1 MLKDRIKRN
10 LISHAFGSQL
20 IYQISRLKNGSAM
33 MKASEAREHLPLID
47 EARLAAPIAYGP
59 IERVIDNNM
68 YGQAYAFRQYMQHHR
83 PLNAYIEHGLF
94 WGGMI
99 HADEYHWHVPTYI
112 TFSPLRKADILAKG
126 IQKKVVPIGPYIHY
140 ATSLLDHDEMAEL
153 KRKLGRVLL
162 VFPSKS
168 IPNIQSSFDA
178 DAFVQEVDRMAK
190 EFDSVL
196 ISLYYLDAAR
206 PENIQRYQARGWHI
220 VTAGHKYDQFFLSR
234 QRSLIELADAT
245 LSNEVGTHVGY
256 CIHLNKPH
264 YLFQQKLERIGSSAA
279 ELQRELRLYDADEDA
294 RRNAEKEEVAQAFA
308 FNQAFDITPE
318 QRLIV
323 DKYWGSSSVMDVD
336 SMRSA
341 LLTV

>member
-1 MLKDRIKRN
+1 MLKDRLKRN

-20 IYQISRLKNGSAM
+20 IYQFSRWKNGSAM
-33 MKASEAREHLPLID
+33 MKASEARKHLPLLD
-47 EARLAAPIAYGP
+47 EVRLAAPIAYGP

-68 YGQAYAFRQYMQHHR
+68 YGQAYVLRQYMNYHH

-112 TFSPLRKADILAKG
+112 TFSPLRKADILVKG

-140 ATSLLDHDEMAEL
+140 AQSLFGEEELAKL
-153 KRKLGRVLL
+153 KRKLGKVLL

-168 IPNIQSSFDA
+168 IPHIRSAFDA
-178 DAFVQEVDRMAK
+178 DAFVQEVDRVAQD
-190 EFDSVL
+190 FDTVL
-196 ISLYYLDAAR
+196 VSLYYLDAAR
-206 PENIQRYQARGWHI
+206 PENIQLYQTKGWHI
-220 VTAGHKYDQFFLSR
+220 VTAGHKYDQFFLNR
-234 QRSLIELADAT
+234 QRSFIELADAT

-279 ELQRELRLYDADEDA
+279 ELQRELQLYDAEEDA
-294 RRNAEKEEVAQAFA
+294 RRNAEKEEVARAFA
-308 FNQAFDITPE
+308 FNHSFAITPE
-318 QRLIV
+318 QRQV
-323 DKYWGSSSVMDVD
+323 VNKYWGSSSVMDAN
-336 SMRSA
+336 SMREA
-341 LLTV
+341 LLKA